1 LFLPTH
7 TRHSASVFRILCPE
21 LAGHL
26 GYDTDGEAKRVA
38 TLAEAERIASDESRG
53 GAVLVQ
59 IVDTET
65 GDVVQELP
73 QQPRA
78 AGTRTKRGPA
88 RRPGPK

>member
-1 LFLPTH
+1 
-7 TRHSASVFRILCPE
+7 VFRILCPE

-38 TLAEAERIASDESRG
+38 TLAEAEHIASDESRG

-59 IVDTET
+59 IVDVET
-65 GDVVQELP
+65 GEVIQELP

-78 AGTRTKRGPA
+78 AGARTKRRPA
-88 RRPGPK
+88 GR